1 MKAPNFKIKLLCTVL
16 AIIMI
21 SLTLVSCN
29 KSESYDN
36 GTSIGDAESGSNI
49 SSPNAGGSTKVE
61 SERKIIKTVKISAET
76 KDFENT
82 IKNINDKCD
91 NLGGYIESSTV
102 QGNHLDDRKGA
113 RSATYTL
120 RIPHDKLDAFTG
132 DIEKSVNVTNIT
144 SNIDEITD
152 AYYDAVAR
160 LSVLESQKESLQKM
174 YDSFTSYSD
183 INDMMI
189 VQDKLYDV
197 IEEIESYKA
206 RINAYD
212 NKVEYST
219 VNLTIFEV
227 VEYTEKDEEEKGFGQ
242 RMGDSFVEG
251 ITDFWKG
258 CQDFIVW
265 FVGAIPSLIT
275 WALIIF
281 AIVKISRKIRKKKRE
296 KKEKNNNSPTD
307 NQTQG

>member
-1 MKAPNFKIKLLCTVL
+1 MTANFKIKLFSLIIAIVL
-16 AIIMI
+16 V
-21 SLTLVSCN
+21 SLTFVSCN

-36 GTSIGDAESGSNI
+36 GISMGGAESGSNI
-49 SSPNAGGSTKVE
+49 SSPDKSVTSTVE
-61 SERKIIKTVKISAET
+61 TERKIIKTVKISAET
-76 KDFENT
+76 KEFEKT
-82 IKNINDKCD
+82 IDNVNEKCES
-91 NLGGYIESSTV
+91 LGGYIESSTV
-102 QGNHLDDRKGA
+102 TGNRLDDKKGA

-174 YDSFTSYSD
+174 YESFTSYSD

-227 VEYTEKDEEEKGFGQ
+227 VEYTEKDEDEKGFGQ
-242 RMGDSFVEG
+242 RMSDSFIEG
-251 ITDFWKG
+251 ITNFWKG
-258 CQDFIVW
+258 CQDFAVW
-265 FVGAIPSLIT
+265 FVGAIPSLII
-275 WALIIF
+275 WALVIF
-281 AIVKISRKIRKKKRE
+281 AVTKISRKLRKKKKE
-296 KKEKNNNSPTD
+296 KKDNKNTTPTD

>member
-1 MKAPNFKIKLLCTVL
+1 MKISNLKIKLLCTIL
-16 AIIMI
+16 AVIML
-21 SLTLVSCN
+21 SLALVSCN

-36 GTSIGDAESGSNI
+36 SIGVGNSESGSNI
-49 SSPNAGGSTKVE
+49 SSPGSSISTKVE
-61 SERKIIKTVKISAET
+61 SERKIIKTVKMSAET
-76 KDFENT
+76 KEFEKT
-82 IKNINDKCD
+82 LDNINDKCD
-91 NLGGYIESSTV
+91 SLGGYIESSTV
-102 QGNHLDDRKGA
+102 TGNSFDNKKGA

-174 YDSFTSYSD
+174 YNSFTSYSD

-219 VNLTIFEV
+219 VNLTILEV

-242 RMGDSFVEG
+242 RMGESFIEG

-258 CQDFIVW
+258 CQDFTVW

-281 AIVKISRKIRKKKRE
+281 AIAKISRKIRKKKKE
-296 KKEKNNNSPTD
+296 KKEKKNTTPTD
-307 NQTQG
+307 NQTEG